1 MLLVVC
7 GMHRSGSTLV
17 WQISRMLLEGRP
29 GLRNPRGLAT
39 DEFPIAAAAPD
50 DLLMAKV
57 HFRSAM
63 DREDFPDQ
71 GARYLYTFRDPRD
84 VVASLYRKGRLKQG
98 HSERGPRNARLTV
111 RRELR
116 GDAFWRNKSNVWVRR
131 YEDFKDEVPAL
142 VRDLAHYL
150 DVPVDDDRVAA
161 IVAEVDLQTQSQRAI
176 EAKRHGVDENLRITS
191 NHITDGREGA
201 WRDTLTDE
209 ELVAIEGEAAVWL
222 KANGYS
228 IETAVGRRKTTPKNT
243 AAQRARAAEER
254 RRERAA
260 RLAAEARAAGRDF
273 LPWAGAAGVL
283 LLSGVLTARHR
294 GLLGIGL
301 AGAGAATGA
310 WGAYRL
316 GQRRVPLR
324 RVARTVLTDLRTL
337 RPRLQD

>member
-17 WQISRMLLEGRP
+17 WQITRMLLEEQP

-39 DEFPIAAAAPD
+39 DEFRAAAENPD

-63 DREDFPDQ
+63 KRDDFPDD
-71 GARYLYTFRDPRD
+71 GAKYLYTYRDPRD

-98 HSERGPRNARLTV
+98 HPDRGARNSRLTV

-116 GDAFWRNKSNVWVRR
+116 GDAFWRGKSDVWVRR
-131 YEDFKDEVPAL
+131 YEDFKDDVPSL
-142 VRDLAHYL
+142 VRDLATYL
-150 DVPVDDDRVAA
+150 KIAVDDDRVAA
-161 IVAEVDLQTQSQRAI
+161 IVAEVDLQAQADRALQ
-176 EAKRHGVDENLRITS
+176 AKRHGVDEDLRITS

-209 ELVAIEGEAAVWL
+209 ELVAIEGEGALWL
-222 KANGYS
+222 NAQGYS
-228 IETAVGRRKTTPKNT
+228 LETAVGRRKITPKKT
-243 AAQRARAAEER
+243 PEDRARALEER

-260 RLAAEARAAGRDF
+260 RIAAEARSAGRGAI
-273 LPWAGAAGVL
+273 PWAV
-283 LLSGVLTARHR
+283 
-294 GLLGIGL
+294 
-301 AGAGAATGA
+301 GAGALLTLGGLLASQHWAVGAGVMAMGAVCGA

-316 GQRRVPLR
+316 GQHKVPLR
-324 RVARTVLTDLRTL
+324 RVARTLLADIGLA
-337 RPRLQD
+337 RPRT